1 MKLRDYK
8 LPIII
13 LALILTIT
21 SLPSGKLS
29 YASTLSDI
37 KSHWAES
44 FILSVAG
51 HNVISGYPDGT
62 FKPNKTI
69 NRDEFIRMVIGSLDE
84 KVRPTNKNEYW
95 AMPYL
100 EKALELK
107 IFSTD
112 YFGEITSENF
122 VVPISREE
130 MASILVKAYRLNY
143 PAPTNVEIEQASKQL
158 SDFNTVNTLFLDDVI
173 SSVALGYITGTPQ
186 KTFAPKNQASRAE
199 AAKVLYVHLEKT
211 GKLETETEPEEPITK
226 GFQIRGVPIGASES
240 TLIKTLGTPVRK
252 DVNAYGFSW
261 WIYHN
266 QYSDYSA
273 IGLYNGKVVGF
284 YTLSNQFTSDDL
296 LTLGMTKSQ
305 VNEKLGMPI
314 TSILKGN
321 VRYKQD
327 NSPYVATYE
336 NDSYFIKAHFDAHLG
351 GKLYGVQILTKEAE
365 RLLKGFYGTS
375 SLLLKSAYEQQIF
388 DLANAFRVQ
397 NNLTP
402 FVFSKDAATV
412 AYKRSEDMALNNYF
426 DHVSPTGTTAAHV
439 FKSIGLTPSLVSENI
454 SAGYINAFDAHN
466 GWVNSKGH
474 RENMLRNI
482 KYLGAGV
489 YFGGSYNVYY
499 TQNMYE

>member
-8 LPIII
+8 LPILL
-13 LALILTIT
+13 LALILTVT
-21 SLPSGKLS
+21 SLPSWKLS

-37 KSHWAES
+37 ESHWAES
-44 FILSVAG
+44 FIISVAE

-62 FKPNKTI
+62 FKPNNTI
-69 NRDEFIRMVIGSLDE
+69 NRDEFIRMVIGSLNLTL
-84 KVRPTNKNEYW
+84 RSSAKNEYW

-100 EKALELK
+100 EKALELNL
-107 IFSTD
+107 FSKD

-130 MASILVKAYRLNY
+130 MASILVKAYRLDHS
-143 PAPTNVEIEQASKQL
+143 APSDYEIEKASKQL

-173 SSVALGYITGTPQ
+173 SSVALGYINGTPQ

-211 GKLETETEPEEPITK
+211 GQLETETPIVK
-226 GFQIRGVPIGASES
+226 GFQIRGIPIGASET
-240 TLIKTLGTPVRK
+240 TLTQTLGKPVRK

-261 WIYHN
+261 WIYHDA
-266 QYSDYSA
+266 YKDYTA
-273 IGLYNGKVVGF
+273 VGVHNGKVVGF
-284 YTLSNQFTSDDL
+284 YTLSEQFASDGL

-314 TSILKGN
+314 ESILKGN
-321 VRYKQD
+321 VKYKQD

-336 NDSYFIKAHFDAHLG
+336 NDLYFIKTHFDAHLG
-351 GKLYGVQILTKEAE
+351 GKLYGVQVLTKEAE

-388 DLANAFRVQ
+388 DLANVFRVQ
-397 NNLTP
+397 NKIVP
-402 FVFSKDAATV
+402 YVYSQEASTV
-412 AYKRSEDMALNNYF
+412 AYKRSEDMALNHYF
-426 DHVSPTGTTAAHV
+426 DHVSPTGITAAHV
-439 FKSIGLTPSLVSENI
+439 FKSIGVTPHLVSENI

-466 GWVNSKGH
+466 GWLNSKGH

-489 YFGGSYNVYY
+489 YFGGTYNVYY